1 MSQQGFPH
9 RVNGPLN
16 GDPGSEPDIQDPPPK
31 PSFKITL
38 PDEKSEEAESEGS
51 EESAEEG

>member
-1 MSQQGFPH
+1 MSQKGFLQ

-16 GDPGSEPDIQDPPPK
+16 EDPGSEPDIQNPPPK

-38 PDEKSEEAESEGS
+38 PEEKSEEAESEGA
-51 EESAEEG
+51 EESAEKG